1 MGKLKEVPS
10 TTCDRHAN
18 LRHSITPWVMN
29 MGLQNCFISA
39 AFVGL
44 VASSAFIIMIFYG
57 KTFRERSRVTYWN
70 LVAEQMSQS
79 LANK

>member
-1 MGKLKEVPS
+1 
-10 TTCDRHAN
+10 
-18 LRHSITPWVMN
+18 MN

-44 VASSAFIIMIFYG
+44 VASSAFLIMIFYG
-57 KTFRERSRVTYWN
+57 KTFRERSRVTYWK

-79 LANK
+79 LADK